1 MKTKI
6 LIFILL
12 LCLAP
17 TLHAVTYNSV
27 KVYTPTGEPVYLSL
41 NGAPVTAT
49 YSNDAIVVSNGDQR
63 IEYPAVEVVS
73 IEFSTIEAGTTSVTL
88 PAVHFN
94 LAANSLSVTGLA
106 PHSLANIFS
115 PAGVLVATGY
125 IDDSGTFAAT
135 DIPAGFYIFT
145 SQSTTIKFSIK

>member
-6 LIFILL
+6 LALLIL

-17 TLHAVTYNSV
+17 TMRAETYNSV
-27 KVYTPTGEPVYLSL
+27 KVYTASGEPIYLSL
-41 NGAPVTAT
+41 NGSPVTASYT
-49 YSNDAIVVSNGDQR
+49 DAAIVVSDGDQR
-63 IEYPAVEVVS
+63 IEFPAVEVVS

-88 PAVHFN
+88 PAVHFS

-106 PHSLANIFS
+106 PNSLANIFS

-125 IDDSGTFAAT
+125 TDDSGSFATT

-145 SQSTTIKFSIK
+145 SQSTTIKFSVK